1 MLLTAVGSAVPS
13 SPFGAWMVSTFYS
26 NSHSKDLYPRNPAE
40 KPAGADALA
49 PGRFFLTA
57 NGRRDSHSVRLSGG
71 ERNPSPRAGRPY
83 GAISWGEIRK
93 LIDTPAACE
102 KDDAPFVVLSSY
114 VECDGRTHAVQRE
127 CGLFGGLAVDIDE
140 GNHSLTDVLAAVRG
154 VTGGAAAEIYSSA
167 SASHDRRKWRVLIP
181 LLRPMKGADYDDTQ
195 KALYGL
201 LLERGLKC
209 DIALART
216 GQPIFLPN
224 VPPQRRDENGEPL
237 FYQSCHVDGPLL
249 DLDDTSAIIVA
260 RYALRQKAA
269 AEEAERLARSAAYQK
284 RKQAR
289 IEATGDDFDPVEHFN
304 SRHTVEEMLRR
315 YQFVKSP
322 SRRGNH
328 YRSPLS
334 KSGSFST
341 EDRGDHWVTVSSW
354 AHDHNVGFV
363 SKSGNRY
370 GDAFSLFVHFEH
382 GGNRAAAVR
391 AYAEDV
397 GRSLE
402 AAPVVIEPLPDRGE
416 ERDLDEWR
424 QEMHAERAM
433 ALRLP
438 GLHLDRSQTGSGKT
452 FATIHE
458 IIRATRPPAEK
469 KQAWSE
475 DVVPIQTVLIA
486 LPDHA
491 NVREHVAAWQAEGQN
506 AAAYPELSEENCKNY
521 GEASRAQSLGLV
533 AGAAVCWRCP
543 LKTSCL
549 YQKQMQAAKDADVRV
564 ATHER
569 LRLSSERITAGIDAI
584 VIDENPESVL
594 APAVTA
600 RVDDLAAVVTLAREV
615 CHGLLFRDGR
625 VLETTAEEKAFAEAI
640 VEAHETIIRAAE
652 ATQQA
657 GATDIEMP
665 PVHSVPDRWQATLM
679 RWADAVSIDV
689 SDKNRQERFQKSM
702 QLLTKIVTGGAERMT
717 LIVEQTKRHEKQAD
731 GTVKEWNPLHHFVT
745 VSWKTRLPSVP
756 TLLLDAT
763 ANADDIRARVGV
775 DVTDRTPAGHLPA
788 RQKVVQVVVD
798 VEKGAA
804 ASSAARLVEAFL
816 HDHPEVQRLG
826 LIGHS
831 SHVREM
837 MTDDSVLPPS
847 LRARISKHCYF
858 GQGPDRASN
867 SWQDECDHLLI
878 VGTPRPGG
886 TPVRERLVLTGKH
899 DAAAQTSGDWGPR
912 HWEGVT
918 TDGRV
923 VTVEGKGYRDPVW
936 HAAHSALVRSSLQ
949 QAVGRGR
956 LISDNGIPVTVFSD
970 EPLGVPVDDRLEP
983 VSPVV
988 MQAVEAVRGVLAG
1001 EPGTELFPIGNTYR
1015 KMFGSRV
1022 AVRVSAVI
1030 DLMMAH
1036 ANMHGDKLG
1045 RRAAEKRLAMAK
1057 HHGRLEAPQKGWLA
1071 LPVDQPTGPA
1081 PAMLAP
1087 LRPAT
1092 VVSATGPTEPV
1103 VAADVAAEITHET
1116 TISLTTADIPSGPLP
1131 VGDLV
1136 AQIDERAAIMAEGDD
1151 LDDATA
1157 DRLAIEAVMGR
1168 GVSEPLH
1175 PAETVGVD
1183 NLALAARLHP
1193 LVDHAVQKF
1202 GGSLRVISEADD
1214 PFSAGWRSKQTK
1226 PPPGRCGCGS
1236 DRWVDVPIHRGASV
1250 RRECGQ
1256 CGRFKDF
1263 VVWCGKP
1270 AAGWVE
1276 VLPPAPDPKTAR
1288 RDTPVGN
1295 RLSFLSAAPEMPMMP
1310 SPG

>member
-1 MLLTAVGSAVPS
+1 
-13 SPFGAWMVSTFYS
+13 MVSTFYS

-57 NGRRDSHSVRLSGG
+57 NGRRDSHAVRLSGG
-71 ERNPSPRAGRPY
+71 ERNPSPLAGRPY
-83 GAISWGEIRK
+83 GVISWGEIRK

-127 CGLFGGLAVDIDE
+127 FGVFGGLAVDIDE
-140 GNHSLTDVLAAVRG
+140 GDHSLSDVLEAVRSVLG
-154 VTGGAAAEIYSSA
+154 EVTAEIYSSA
-167 SASHDRRKWRVLIP
+167 SASPECRKWRVLIP
-181 LLRPMKGADYDDTQ
+181 LFRPISGADYDDTQ
-195 KALYGL
+195 KALYDL
-201 LLERGLKC
+201 LLEQGLKC

-224 VPPQRRDENGEPL
+224 VPPQRRGENGEPL

-249 DLDDTSAIIVA
+249 DLDDTSTIVVA
-260 RYALRQKAA
+260 RYARRQKAA
-269 AEEAERLARSAAYQK
+269 AEEAERLARRAANQK
-284 RKQAR
+284 KKQAR

-315 YQFVKSP
+315 YKFEKSP
-322 SRRGNH
+322 SKKRNH

-363 SKSGNRY
+363 SKSGNRW

-391 AYAEDV
+391 SYAEDV
-397 GRSLE
+397 GRSLD

-416 ERDLDEWR
+416 VRDLDEWR
-424 QEMHAERAM
+424 QEMHAERAL
-433 ALRLP
+433 ALRQP

-458 IIRATRPPAEK
+458 IIRATKTTAAE
-469 KQAWSE
+469 AAAGE
-475 DVVPIQTVLIA
+475 DVVPLQRVLIA

-491 NVREHVAAWQAEGQN
+491 NVREHVEAWLAEGQD

-549 YQKQMQAAKDADVRV
+549 YQKKMQAVKDADVRV

-625 VLETTAEEKAFAEAI
+625 VLETTADEKAFAEAI
-640 VEAHETIIRAAE
+640 IEAHETIVEAAK
-652 ATQQA
+652 AAQQA

-665 PVHSVPDRWQATLM
+665 PVHSVPERWQATLM
-679 RWADAVSIDV
+679 RWADAVGIDV
-689 SDKNRQERFQKSM
+689 SDKNRQDRFQKSM
-702 QLLTKIVTGGAERMT
+702 QLLTKIVTGGAERLT
-717 LIVEQTKRHEKQAD
+717 LLVEQTKRHEKQAD

-788 RQKVVQVVVD
+788 RQKVTQIPFD
-798 VEKGAA
+798 VTIGTSPSTVAGLLEG
-804 ASSAARLVEAFL
+804 FL

-826 LIGHS
+826 IIGHRR
-831 SHVREM
+831 HIVAL

-867 SWQDECDHLLI
+867 SWIVECDYEVVL
-878 VGTPRPGG
+878 GTPRPGG

-918 TDGRV
+918 TDGRA
-923 VTVEGKGYRDPVW
+923 VTVEGKGYRDPAW
-936 HAAHSALVRSSLQ
+936 HAAHAALVRAALQ
-949 QAVGRGR
+949 QTAGRGR
-956 LISDNGIPVTVFSD
+956 AISDKGIPVTVFSD
-970 EPLGVPVDDRLEP
+970 EPLGLPVDDSLEP

-988 MQAVEAVRGVLAG
+988 MQAVEAVRGVLGG
-1001 EPGTELFPIGNTYR
+1001 EPGTELFPIESTYR

-1045 RRAAEKRLAMAK
+1045 RRAAEKRLALARQ
-1057 HHGRLEAPQKGWLA
+1057 HGRLEAPQKGWLA
-1071 LPVDQPTGPA
+1071 LPVDQPAGPA

-1092 VVSATGPTEPV
+1092 VVSATGPTEPA
-1103 VAADVAAEITHET
+1103 VAADVAAAATRET

-1131 VGDLV
+1131 HDDLV
-1136 AQIDERAAIMAEGDD
+1136 AQIDERAAIMAEGADIDD
-1151 LDDATA
+1151 EVA
-1157 DRLAIEAVMGR
+1157 DRLAQEALMGR

-1202 GGSLRVISEADD
+1202 GDSLRVIGEADD
-1214 PFSAGWRSKQTK
+1214 PFSTGWRSKQAK

-1236 DRWVDVPIHRGASV
+1236 DRWADVPIHRGASV
-1250 RRECGQ
+1250 RRECGK

-1263 VVWCGKP
+1263 VVWYDKP

-1276 VLPPAPDPKTAR
+1276 VLPPAPDPQTAR